1 MLGTCEQ
8 LAAGLGAASVKKRK
22 GADSEKVKE
31 QVKEKGEG
39 DKVGNAPL
47 RLWVGERYL
56 GVFIFGTVMQYSLA
70 DTFRSPS
77 ELYKRLGK
85 ENRARKQTVAN
96 RELANIVERVAKRGL
111 RS

>member
-56 GVFIFGTVMQYSLA
+56 
-70 DTFRSPS
+70 